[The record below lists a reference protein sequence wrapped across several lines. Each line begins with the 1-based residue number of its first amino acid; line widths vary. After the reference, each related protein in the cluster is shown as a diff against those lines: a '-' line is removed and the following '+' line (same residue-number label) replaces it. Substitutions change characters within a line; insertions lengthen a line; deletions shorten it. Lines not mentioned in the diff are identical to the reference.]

1 MRGGEA
7 HAILTPAR
15 TLTLLTAP
23 KPHQGR
29 HASDAG
35 HDAVKLLDLHI
46 RDFQVSVRVRVRVK
60 VGVRVRVRVRAGVG
74 ARARVRVRVS
84 DAVKLH
90 IRDFQARFEQTR
102 RERKHIFAWL
112 KDASVRG

>member
-1 MRGGEA
+1 MFCSPPLR
-7 HAILTPAR
+7 IL
-15 TLTLLTAP
+15 
-23 KPHQGR
+23 
-29 HASDAG
+29 
-35 HDAVKLLDLHI
+35 
-46 RDFQVSVRVRVRVK
+46 VRVR
-60 VGVRVRVRVRAGVG
+60 VG

>member
-46 RDFQVSVRVRVRVK
+46 RDFQVSARVRVRVK
-60 VGVRVRVRVRAGVG
+60 VGVRVRVRVLKCEPTAVAGLSIRTFT
-74 ARARVRVRVS
+74 AKQDS
-84 DAVKLH
+84 DAPSSPLTRQH
-90 IRDFQARFEQTR
+90 RDRT
-102 RERKHIFAWL
+102 
-112 KDASVRG
+112 

>member
-1 MRGGEA
+1 MRGSEA
-7 HAILTPAR
+7 HAILSPAR
-15 TLTLLTAP
+15 FLTLLTAP